1 MEKPL
6 EDLSVTQKEEKTEK
20 NQSLNETNTQSLELM
35 MVQERIDM
43 DKRLFDQLLQENKT
57 LKIENDSSTK
67 LRDALQNN
75 LQNCQTLLWK
85 NLKLLQRK

>member
-57 LKIENDSSTK
+57 E
-67 LRDALQNN
+67 
-75 LQNCQTLLWK
+75 
-85 NLKLLQRK
+85 